1 MELFIQTFSEY
12 SPYTRH
18 CCIDCWVVKMRD
30 TMPRPQSCGSQASQ
44 QDHNYIVQHDSTVM
58 YRKCVQEAVG
68 VQKWG
73 VANPRCHKSMQ
84 VGLFPGCRLD
94 SLKVMASYILMSTYL
109 LTREGLTT

>member
-18 CCIDCWVVKMRD
+18 CCIDCWAVKMRD

-73 VANPRCHKSMQ
+73 WPV
-84 VGLFPGCRLD
+84 
-94 SLKVMASYILMSTYL
+94 KVMPPYFLSQNSPADQG
-109 LTREGLTT
+109 GLDYMT